1 MRGISFEQNMKKS
14 IVITTRDERGVKF
27 HLGHEL
33 TKPHT
38 HSTVDKKLQ
47 SSKEEKP
54 RRLNNK

>member
-38 HSTVDKKLQ
+38 HSTVDKKIA
-47 SSKEEKP
+47 KFEGRKAETTK
-54 RRLNNK
+54 